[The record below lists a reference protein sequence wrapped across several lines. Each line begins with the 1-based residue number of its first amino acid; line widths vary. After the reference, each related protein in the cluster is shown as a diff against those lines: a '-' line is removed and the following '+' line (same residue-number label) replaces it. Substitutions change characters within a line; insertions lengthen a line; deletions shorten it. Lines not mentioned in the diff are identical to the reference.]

1 MKRRLRA
8 VVSILILMS
17 MSILSLY
24 LWVDEVLEYLKF
36 KDVILFSWMSVSLF
50 FIPLTLPFPAYWF
63 VLSLIFKHD
72 EALSKVN
79 RVIPYFKWVCIFSI
93 ITSIL
98 ISFSYVSI
106 LKYKGYISCKG
117 IPSGWMPS
125 TATEYVKNKD
135 LCYKKK
141 MLKNE
146 LTYVDL
152 MDELRFEKKHITKF
166 PLINEIKLI
175 FRFNKT

>member
-17 MSILSLY
+17 ISFLSLY
-24 LWVDEVLEYLKF
+24 FWIDEVLEYLRF

-50 FIPLTLPFPAYWF
+50 FIPLTLLFPTYWF
-63 VLSLIFKHD
+63 VLSLLFEHD
-72 EALSKVN
+72 VAFNKEN

-106 LKYKGYISCKG
+106 LKCEGYDSCKS
-117 IPSGWMPS
+117 IPSGWMPGM
-125 TATEYVKNKD
+125 ATKYVISKELCNKNK
-135 LCYKKK
+135 
-141 MLKNE
+141 
-146 LTYVDL
+146 
-152 MDELRFEKKHITKF
+152 
-166 PLINEIKLI
+166 
-175 FRFNKT
+175 